1 MHLAAKDLTVRFQ
14 DRPALDGLSL
24 ELPAGAQALVLGRSG
39 AGKTVLL
46 KALAGLVPQAHPAVR
61 WDGEAVSARR
71 QAAFGM
77 VFQGDALFDSAT
89 VRQNVEYPLLRRG
102 ASPVEAAVRAVEALE
117 EVGLLEAADR
127 LPETLSGGMRK
138 RAGLARA
145 LVARPEVLLL
155 DDPLAGLDPLTAH
168 GVAEL
173 VLRAARGRTLVVAA
187 PEPPPQLRLPRWI
200 WLDRGRLAH
209 DGPPAPAPVAGDE
222 VPA

>member
-1 MHLAAKDLTVRFQ
+1 MRLATKDLIVRLQ
-14 DRPALDGLSL
+14 GRPALDGVSL
-24 ELPAGAQALVLGRSG
+24 DLPPGTQALVLGPSG

-46 KALAGLVPQAHPAVR
+46 KSLAGLVPEARASVR
-61 WDGEAVSARR
+61 WDGGPVEEGR

-89 VRQNVEYPLLRRG
+89 VRENVEYPLLRRG
-102 ASPVEAAVRAVEALE
+102 APPGEAAARAGEALAQ
-117 EVGLLEAADR
+117 VGLEGAADR
-127 LPETLSGGMRK
+127 LPEALSGGMRK

-168 GVAEL
+168 GVAAL
-173 VLRAARGRTLVVAA
+173 VLRAAQGRTLLVAA

-200 WLDRGRLAH
+200 WMGRGRVLH
-209 DGPPAPAPVAGDE
+209 DGGPAPAPVADRGDL
-222 VPA
+222 A